1 MITQKT
7 IKAYDCNTFEGF
19 IDKMVLWL
27 LEGEDVGRLISK
39 LSPRQKADA
48 LVYLSGSH
56 AEEHIVLS
64 KMIRRTIK

>member
-7 IKAYDCNTFEGF
+7 IKAYGCSDFEGF
-19 IDKMVLWL
+19 VDKMTEWL
-27 LEGEDVGRLISK
+27 IEGEDVGRLISK

>member
-7 IKAYDCNTFEGF
+7 IKAYHCDTFEDF
-19 IDKMVLWL
+19 IFKMCEWL
-27 LEGEDVGRLISK
+27 IEGEDVGRLISK